1 MLLSRSAAPTVFAG
15 TACCWTMGTNTPAR
29 NLSHSAASCVIT
41 CGISFCR
48 LTLISTQNLSAEG
61 RKSAN
66 AAVKSSSFVLR
77 DRYIV
82 QPVGSRTNE
91 TMRRNDSSEKGTSVT
106 LLGTEMPCKIRTLGA
121 DFRDGHK
128 SIFRVMIYLWNR
140 LCYRVFHYF
149 KSVTMI
155 HNK

>member
-1 MLLSRSAAPTVFAG
+1 MRLSKSAAPIAFME
-15 TACCWTMGTNTPAR
+15 TAYCWTTVTNTPAR
-29 NLSHSAASCVIT
+29 NLSRSAALCVII
-41 CGISFCR
+41 CGTSFCR
-48 LTLISTQNLSAEG
+48 LTLISTQNLSAAG
-61 RKSAN
+61 RRNAN

-106 LLGTEMPCKIRTLGA
+106 LLGAEMPCKIRTFGA

-128 SIFRVMIYLWNR
+128 SIFDDMICLRNR
-140 LCYRVFHYF
+140 LCYRGFPLF
-149 KSVTMI
+149 QKRDIVT
-155 HNK
+155 

>member
-15 TACCWTMGTNTPAR
+15 PACCWTMGTNTPAR

-66 AAVKSSSFVLR
+66 AAVKSFSYVLR
-77 DRYIV
+77 DRCIA
-82 QPVGSRTNE
+82 QPVGNRINE
-91 TMRRNDSSEKGTSVT
+91 IMRRSDSSEKGTSVT
-106 LLGTEMPCKIRTLGA
+106 LLGTEMPCKIRTFRA
-121 DFRDGHK
+121 DFGDRHK
-128 SIFRVMIYLWNR
+128 SILPLVRYLS
-140 LCYRVFHYF
+140 
-149 KSVTMI
+149 KSALLQGI
-155 HNK
+155 LGFSKA